1 MLETRTDWLGVGR
14 DQAKGVCS
22 RLVLASAWRID
33 NCGLWFSYQ
42 DGKRHIKRDL
52 QQLKKA
58 AVPICKQTD
67 SAELT
72 RLRRAARMLPG
83 NRDAEEGEEL
93 LLHGLNPANLLAML
107 RNGFNERFAGS
118 NAGTAFAQ
126 GTYFAEDVGKVDH
139 YTKVDRGKA
148 LLPGWLWASDA
159 AKLHRLH
166 MRLYSSSYRTK
177 AMSSMC
183 SSRTSLWDTQCG
195 PRRCSTSMLC
205 PCTTWVSGSS
215 DSATVS

>member
-1 MLETRTDWLGVGR
+1 MAHSTLGAAACKPSESDCTSDGAPDRYAIPSYWTAPPHTEEDGFALVNVHDGSDEWKYLSAMLETRTDWLGVGR

-22 RLVLASAWRID
+22 RLVLASAWRIE

-72 RLRRAARMLPG
+72 RLRRAARMLHG

-93 LLHGLNPANLLAML
+93 LLHGLNPANLLAI
-107 RNGFNERFAGS
+107 GYVYSEW
-118 NAGTAFAQ
+118 
-126 GTYFAEDVGKVDH
+126 KV
-139 YTKVDRGKA
+139 
-148 LLPGWLWASDA
+148 
-159 AKLHRLH
+159 
-166 MRLYSSSYRTK
+166 MYS
-177 AMSSMC
+177 
-183 SSRTSLWDTQCG
+183 L
-195 PRRCSTSMLC
+195 
-205 PCTTWVSGSS
+205 
-215 DSATVS
+215 